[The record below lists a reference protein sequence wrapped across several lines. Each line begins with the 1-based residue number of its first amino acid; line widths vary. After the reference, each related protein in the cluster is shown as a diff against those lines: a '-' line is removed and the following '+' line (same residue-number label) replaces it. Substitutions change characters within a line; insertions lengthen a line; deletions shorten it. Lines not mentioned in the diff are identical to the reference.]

1 MARRAS
7 LPLALGI
14 VGAVAV
20 AASGC
25 GGGGGG
31 PTQHPASDGVLWL
44 SWTVKGATVSDT
56 TCHAIDHLY
65 LTMNTEAGA
74 LSIEPIPC
82 LRGLGWEYDGL
93 PEGNNVVIL
102 DAFDAAG
109 NATLE
114 GIASVT
120 VTATKPAMPAPI
132 DLEPR

>member
-1 MARRAS
+1 M
-7 LPLALGI
+7 
-14 VGAVAV
+14 
-20 AASGC
+20 
-25 GGGGGG
+25 
-31 PTQHPASDGVLWL
+31 
-44 SWTVKGATVSDT
+44 SDT

-109 NATLE
+109 NPTLE
-114 GIASVT
+114 GVAGVP
-120 VTATKPAMPAPI
+120 VTAAKPAMPAPI